1 MLTWS
6 RNSIISNA
14 AANQDTE
21 SAITD
26 TKLYILVVILSTKDN
41 YYNNWNQVL
50 KGQLTGININPE

>member
-41 YYNNWNQVL
+41 YYNN
-50 KGQLTGININPE
+50 